1 MRWFVARSG
10 RHNPA
15 PMTDATPELTATG
28 KQHFEVL
35 DGLRGSAA
43 LLVVLFHIQGI
54 TVDFE
59 QGRLLLPHAYLAVDF
74 FFALSGFVIGYAYDD
89 RWGRM
94 TVLQFF
100 RIRLIRLHPL
110 VVLGTVL
117 GMLSYLF
124 DPFAAGKQDATFF
137 MLAQALLLGLL
148 LLPAKPLPNRWEDT
162 HTLNGPAWTLLQ
174 EYLGNIAYALILR
187 RLGAKTLLI
196 VALVGAAGLFACGAS
211 LNTLDR
217 GWGWSNIGLGTPRLW
232 FPFVIGLWLY
242 RARASLPALR
252 LGWLPLSIILIVAF
266 CVPSIPRAG
275 GINWNGIYEA
285 TCVVVLFPVVV
296 LAGAHSDAGLGTIN
310 LCKFSGRISY
320 PIYITHFPF
329 MYVWMNYMA
338 SGQATANTKIAF
350 AVALV
355 PATTAIAWLAFRFWD
370 VPIRGWLRKRI

>member
-1 MRWFVARSG
+1 M
-10 RHNPA
+10 N
-15 PMTDATPELTATG
+15 DATPDLTTTG

-54 TVDFE
+54 TVDFA
-59 QGRLLLPHAYLAVDF
+59 QGKLLLPHAYLAVDF

-94 TVLQFF
+94 TVLGFF

-117 GMLSYLF
+117 GLLSYLF
-124 DPFAAGKQDATFF
+124 DPFAGGKQDATVA
-137 MLAQALLLGLL
+137 MLAQALVLGLL

-174 EYLGNIAYALILR
+174 EYIGNVAYALVLR
-187 RLGAKTLLI
+187 RLTARGLLVFALLGA
-196 VALVGAAGLFACGAS
+196 VGLFATGAS
-211 LNTLDR
+211 LNTLDG
-217 GWGWSNIGLGTPRLW
+217 GWGWSNFWMGPLRLW

-242 RARASLPALR
+242 RARDSLPQFR
-252 LGWLPLSIILIVAF
+252 LGWLPLTIILAVAF
-266 CVPSIPRAG
+266 CVPAFPEAG
-275 GINWNGIYEA
+275 GIKWNGVYEA
-285 TCVVVLFPVVV
+285 ACVVVLFPLVV
-296 LAGAHSDAGLGTIN
+296 LAGAHSNAGLGTIN

-338 SGQATANTKIAF
+338 TGQATNLAKTIWAAALL
-350 AVALV
+350 AVAIV
-355 PATTAIAWLAFRFWD
+355 VAWLAFRFWD
-370 VPIRGWLRKRI
+370 LPIREKLRRRA